1 MVLSFIYLWSSS
13 YFHMFLSELFIC
25 SLFIFVFPKYF
36 IIIFIDYISLFC
48 LNEYLIPV
56 KDVFMSWHAC
66 TTVYSV

>member
-1 MVLSFIYLWSSS
+1 
-13 YFHMFLSELFIC
+13 MFLSYQFIC

-56 KDVFMSWHAC
+56 KDLFKEVLLFSYVLAC
-66 TTVYSV
+66 MYTVYSV